1 MLIYFRQMEDIT
13 VDDEN
18 FTEEENSASEINNQS
33 TSNKNLDLTLC
44 NLQPKIVLERLS
56 VSQLLNSNSPIR
68 ALDSLNSP
76 TYSNSI
82 LCSPSQPGPS
92 TSTPTCFNFESNGT
106 VDCAS
111 KVRRHFSFFQNESEL
126 FDHEIREK
134 NISQVQ
140 DDSESD

>member
-18 FTEEENSASEINNQS
+18 FTEEENFASEINNQS
-33 TSNKNLDLTLC
+33 ASNKKLDLTMC
-44 NLQPKIVLERLS
+44 NLHPKIVLERLS
-56 VSQLLNSNSPIR
+56 VPQLLNSNSPIR

-92 TSTPTCFNFESNGT
+92 TSTPTCFSFESNGT
-106 VDCAS
+106 VGRAS
-111 KVRRHFSFFQNESEL
+111 KVRRLSSFFQSESEL
-126 FDHEIREK
+126 FDHEIRER

-140 DDSESD
+140 GDSESD

>member
-1 MLIYFRQMEDIT
+1 MEDIT

-33 TSNKNLDLTLC
+33 ASNKNLDLTMC
-44 NLQPKIVLERLS
+44 NLHPKIVLERLS

-92 TSTPTCFNFESNGT
+92 TSTPTCFNSESNNT
-106 VDCAS
+106 VGRAS
-111 KVRRHFSFFQNESEL
+111 RVRRLSSFFQNENEL
-126 FDHEIREK
+126 FDHEIRER
-134 NISQVQ
+134 NISHVQ

>member
-1 MLIYFRQMEDIT
+1 MEDIT

-18 FTEEENSASEINNQS
+18 FTEEENFASEINNQS
-33 TSNKNLDLTLC
+33 ASNTKLDLTMC
-44 NLQPKIVLERLS
+44 NLHPKIVLERLS

-92 TSTPTCFNFESNGT
+92 TSTPTCFSFESNGT
-106 VDCAS
+106 VGRAS
-111 KVRRHFSFFQNESEL
+111 KVRRLSSFFQNESEL
-126 FDHEIREK
+126 FDHEIRER